1 MGEKIAW
8 LVRFLSIILGQED
21 LKRDCLENEMI
32 KRKKEERDG
41 NKVSISSEYKRESF
55 QKETKL
61 NHCYISHPEIK
72 RCTHSVAL
80 VTCCRLKHLLLN
92 ITVTNTQKPT
102 KQNKQRFSLPGKLQ
116 GLKDM
121 NTMCGLCHA
130 LDSKTRGKEA
140 VVPWKWPWH
149 WLSAVLQSRAVPS
162 SLPVSRRC
170 PSGLRLSQLMPPW

>member
-1 MGEKIAW
+1 MVTKSVFHQSIKERASRK
-8 LVRFLSIILGQED
+8 RLS
-21 LKRDCLENEMI
+21 
-32 KRKKEERDG
+32 
-41 NKVSISSEYKRESF
+41 
-55 QKETKL
+55 
-61 NHCYISHPEIK
+61 HCYIPHPEIK

-92 ITVTNTQKPT
+92 ITITNTQKTT
-102 KQNKQRFSLPGKLQ
+102 KQNKQRFSLPSKLQ

-121 NTMCGLCHA
+121 NTMCGPCHA

-140 VVPWKWPWH
+140 AIPWKWPWH